1 MPKFCTFN
9 EGETVQKKINKT
21 KLSRSVWKYP
31 IYSKN
36 VCDQNIYGRTF
47 RHKFKLMYVDL
58 STAPE
63 SLFVQIDQVQSI
75 SNLIQKLL
83 IHKTNYS
90 VVKLSEIL
98 HSISSILGSINVW
111 FDLDSFIGLYGLFVF
126 SMATGE
132 FQVYTRRWIVLAI
145 FTLYSAS
152 NALQWI
158 QYSIIANVVER

>member
-1 MPKFCTFN
+1 MRLC
-9 EGETVQKKINKT
+9 TVQKKINKT
-21 KLSRSVWKYP
+21 KLSRSIWKHP
-31 IYSKN
+31 ICSRN
-36 VCDQNIYGRTF
+36 ICDQNIYGRTF
-47 RHKFKLMYVDL
+47 RHKFKLMNVDL
-58 STAPE
+58 STAPK
-63 SLFVQIDQVQSI
+63 SIFVQIDQVQSI

-90 VVKLSEIL
+90 VVKLSEISAFYVL
-98 HSISSILGSINVW
+98 DTWQHKCLFWPW
-111 FDLDSFIGLYGLFVF
+111 FFYWYCTIYIIWVVFF